1 MLELVLANLKTRPF
15 RTLISIVG
23 VALGVI
29 LILLFTGLA
38 RGMSENMAKR
48 AANWKA
54 EIVFTRPGAM
64 ELTSS
69 NASVSTTYAER
80 LLEIEGVQSTVPV
93 IRYIT
98 PDTSG
103 RWGLRQLDGVEWQPF
118 AQMNDIEIVTGR
130 APNAGETSKASGA
143 KTTASN
149 EIATKNPSANVN
161 GTKPIENDLP
171 QTVGEVII
179 DERQMTDDRLKVGD
193 TMELFGG
200 KPYQIVG
207 VFAPPSGA
215 RIKMS
220 LAAMQD
226 ALEAPNKCTYILVKI
241 KDGADVNAVAA
252 RINEILPGNKI
263 NLTQDLII
271 DAQDRIPALKTFLRV
286 LVGLGAFVSTIFV
299 LLSMYTTITERRK
312 EIGILKSLGASKSFI
327 ISVIEGEAFFIGVLG
342 ITLGFAAAFLA
353 SAIIQSSFDIQFEFT
368 ASWAV
373 TAALIAIAGS
383 LVGALYPA
391 WRASGI
397 DPVEVMMNE

>member
-23 VALGVI
+23 VALGVV

-38 RGMSENMAKR
+38 RGMSESMAKR

-64 ELTSS
+64 ELSSS
-69 NASVSTTYAER
+69 NASVSTTYAKR
-80 LLEIEGVQSTVPV
+80 LLEIEGVQATVPV

-98 PDTSG
+98 PDTTG

-118 AQMNDIEIVTGR
+118 AAMNEIELVKGR
-130 APNAGETSKASGA
+130 APIAND
-143 KTTASN
+143 
-149 EIATKNPSANVN
+149 EIV
-161 GTKPIENDLP
+161 
-171 QTVGEVII
+171 V
-179 DERQMTDDRLKVGD
+179 DERQLADDKLNVGD
-193 TMELFGG
+193 AMELFGD
-200 KPYQIVG
+200 KKYKITG

-220 LAAMQD
+220 LAAMQN
-226 ALEAPNKCTYILVKI
+226 ALETDKCTYILVKI
-241 KDGADVNAVAA
+241 KDGGDANEVAA
-252 RINEILPGNKI
+252 RINQILPGNKI
-263 NLTQDLII
+263 NLTRDLII

-327 ISVIEGEAFFIGVLG
+327 IKVIEGEAFFIGVLG
-342 ITLGFAAAFLA
+342 ILFGFAASFLA
-353 SAIIQSSFDIQFEFT
+353 SSILQSSFDIQFEFSS
-368 ASWAV
+368 SWAI

-383 LVGALYPA
+383 LFGALYPA
-391 WRASGI
+391 WRASDI
-397 DPVEVMMNE
+397 DPVEVMANE

>member
-23 VALGVI
+23 VALGVV

-38 RGMSENMAKR
+38 RGMSDSMAKR

-64 ELTSS
+64 DMTSS
-69 NASVSTTYAER
+69 NTPVSVTYAKR

-98 PDTSG
+98 PDSTG
-103 RWGLRQLDGVEWQPF
+103 RWGIRQLDGVEWEPF
-118 AQMNDIEIVTGR
+118 AAMNEMRLVAGR
-130 APNAGETSKASGA
+130 AAEALD
-143 KTTASN
+143 
-149 EIATKNPSANVN
+149 EI
-161 GTKPIENDLP
+161 
-171 QTVGEVII
+171 II
-179 DERQMTDDRLKVGD
+179 DERQLADDKLKVGD
-193 TMELFGG
+193 TMELFGDRQY
-200 KPYQIVG
+200 KIVG

-226 ALEAPNKCTYILVKI
+226 ALETDKCTYILVKV
-241 KDGADVNAVAA
+241 KDGTNVDEVAA
-252 RINEILPGNKI
+252 RINQVLPGNKI
-263 NLTQDLII
+263 NLTRDLII

-327 ISVIEGEAFFIGVLG
+327 IKVIEGEAFFIGILG
-342 ITLGFAAAFLA
+342 IALGFATSFLA
-353 SAIIQSSFDIQFEFT
+353 SFILQSSFDIQFEFSV
-368 ASWAV
+368 SWAL
-373 TAALIAIAGS
+373 TAALIAIGGS
-383 LVGALYPA
+383 LFGALYPA
-391 WRASGI
+391 WRASDI
-397 DPVEVMMNE
+397 DPVKVMVNE